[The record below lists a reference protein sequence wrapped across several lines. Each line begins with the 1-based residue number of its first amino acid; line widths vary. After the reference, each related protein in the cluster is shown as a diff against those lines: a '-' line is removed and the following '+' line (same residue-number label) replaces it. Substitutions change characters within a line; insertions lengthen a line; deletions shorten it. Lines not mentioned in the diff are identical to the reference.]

1 MSNYHNNQSFPVR
14 HIGKKKGVPITCMPP
29 LGEEWDQK
37 MEMAYQLSKSGKHMQ
52 FFIGCFKT
60 TSKDGVKKYG

>member
-1 MSNYHNNQSFPVR
+1 MSNLDNDASFPVR
-14 HIGKKKGVPITCMPP
+14 HIGKKKGIPKSSLPP

-37 MEMAYQLSKSGKHMQ
+37 MEMAYQLSKLGKHMQ

-60 TSKDGVKKYG
+60 NSKNGVNRYG